1 MNTVVVSDLQDRPEI
16 FFGEISVSATK
27 MNIEEGSTYKRP
39 IISSQWIETIK

>member
-27 MNIEEGSTYKRP
+27 MVGVFIFFSMSVFLLDLNLANSI
-39 IISSQWIETIK
+39 